1 MAEKEKE
8 KREKGQETLLK
19 QAKTA
24 KQKKKK
30 KKNIA
35 SSPTSPSPNSPT
47 QNPKPQIPNL
57 PIPDGYLEIGT
68 IVSPQ
73 GLDGE
78 LRVYPDTDFP
88 ERFLIPGMRWLLHPG
103 TSQPQQIEL
112 TSGRYIDGKN
122 LYVIELEGVKSRNQA
137 EELRS
142 CKLLVLECD
151 RPQLAEGEYHIID
164 LIGLQV
170 FVQESGKF
178 IGTVVNLI
186 PAGNDLLEVELHQ
199 EDREKEKPTD
209 KKPKNLLIPFVK
221 EIVPVVDIQAKRAE
235 ITPPDGLLE
244 INDSEKIQEA

>member
-1 MAEKEKE
+1 MPEKEKE
-8 KREKGQETLLK
+8 KKQKGQVITEK
-19 QAKTA
+19 QATPG
-24 KQKKKK
+24 KQKKKKK

-35 SSPTSPSPNSPT
+35 SSPTSPSPTPSRIPT
-47 QNPKPQIPNL
+47 

-78 LRVYPDTDFP
+78 LRVYPETDFP

-103 TSQPQQIEL
+103 TSQPQEIEL
-112 TSGRYIDGKN
+112 TSGRYIEGRN

-170 FVQESGKF
+170 FVQESGQF

-199 EDREKEKPTD
+199 EDNGND
-209 KKPKNLLIPFVK
+209 KKLKNLLIPFVK
-221 EIVPVVDIQAKRAE
+221 EIVPVIDIQAKRAE
-235 ITPPDGLLE
+235 ITPPEGLLE
-244 INDSEKIQEA
+244 INDLKETEQT

>member
-8 KREKGQETLLK
+8 KRKKGQETLLK

-30 KKNIA
+30 KKKIA
-35 SSPTSPSPNSPT
+35 SSPTSSSPDSPI
-47 QNPKPQIPNL
+47 QNPKPQILNT
-57 PIPDGYLEIGT
+57 PIPDGYLQIGT

-78 LRVYPDTDFP
+78 MRVYPDTDFP

-103 TSQPQQIEL
+103 TSQPQEIKL
-112 TSGRYIDGKN
+112 ISGRYIDGKN
-122 LYVIELEGVKSRNQA
+122 LYVIELEAVESRNQV
-137 EELRS
+137 EEMRG
-142 CKLLVLECD
+142 CKLLVSECD

-170 FVQESGKF
+170 FVQESGRF

-199 EDREKEKPTD
+199 ENSKEEKTSD
-209 KKPKNLLIPFVK
+209 KKPKNILIPFVK
-221 EIVPVVDIQAKRAE
+221 EIVPIVDIEAKRAE

-244 INDSEKIQEA
+244 IHDWEETK

>member
-8 KREKGQETLLK
+8 KRKNGQETLLK

-24 KQKKKK
+24 KKKKKK

-35 SSPTSPSPNSPT
+35 SSPTSSSPDSPT
-47 QNPKPQIPNL
+47 QNLKSKIQNL
-57 PIPDGYLEIGT
+57 PIPDGYLQIGT

-78 LRVYPDTDFP
+78 MRVYPDTDFP
-88 ERFLIPGMRWLLHPG
+88 ERFLVPGMRWLLPPG
-103 TSQPQQIEL
+103 TSQPQEVEL
-112 TSGRYIDGKN
+112 ISGRYIDGKN
-122 LYVIELEGVKSRNQA
+122 LYVIELEGVESRNQV
-137 EELRS
+137 EEMRG
-142 CKLLVLECD
+142 CKLLVSECD
-151 RPQLAEGEYHIID
+151 RPQLAEGEYHIMD

-170 FVQESGKF
+170 FVQESGRF

-199 EDREKEKPTD
+199 EDREKEKTTD

-221 EIVPVVDIQAKRAE
+221 EIVPVVDIEAKRAE

-244 INDSEKIQEA
+244 IEDWEETK

>member
-1 MAEKEKE
+1 MPEKEKE
-8 KREKGQETLLK
+8 KK
-19 QAKTA
+19 QKEQATPG
-24 KQKKKK
+24 KQKKKKK

-35 SSPTSPSPNSPT
+35 SSPTSPSPTPSRIPT
-47 QNPKPQIPNL
+47 

-78 LRVYPDTDFP
+78 LRVYPETDFP

-103 TSQPQQIEL
+103 TSQPQEIEL
-112 TSGRYIDGKN
+112 TSGRYIEGRN
-122 LYVIELEGVKSRNQA
+122 LYVIELQGVKSRNQA

-151 RPQLAEGEYHIID
+151 RPQLADGEYHIID

-170 FVQESGKF
+170 FVQESGQF

-186 PAGNDLLEVELHQ
+186 PAGNDLLEVEIHQ
-199 EDREKEKPTD
+199 ENNGND

-235 ITPPDGLLE
+235 ITPPEGLLE
-244 INDSEKIQEA
+244 INDLKETEQT

>member
-1 MAEKEKE
+1 MPEKEKE
-8 KREKGQETLLK
+8 KK
-19 QAKTA
+19 QKEQATPGKP
-24 KQKKKK
+24 KKKK
-30 KKNIA
+30 KKKSLA
-35 SSPTSPSPNSPT
+35 SSPSSLLPTTSRIPT
-47 QNPKPQIPNL
+47 L
-57 PIPDGYLEIGT
+57 IPDGYLEIGT

-88 ERFLIPGMRWLLHPG
+88 ERFLVPGMRWLLHPG
-103 TSQPQQIEL
+103 TSEPQQIEL
-112 TSGRYIDGKN
+112 ISGRYIDGKN

-164 LIGLQV
+164 LIGLQI
-170 FVQESGKF
+170 FVRESGQF

-199 EDREKEKPTD
+199 QNKGEQKTNT

-221 EIVPVVDIQAKRAE
+221 EIVPIVDIEAKRAE
-235 ITPPDGLLE
+235 ITPPEGLLE
-244 INDSEKIQEA
+244 INDLKESEQT